1 MLANKTNDNRTYQ
14 PCREGKGSC
23 KTLTATAAALKGWG
37 GHVAAPLAED
47 SDFSL
52 CQSKIRIYSCNQIF
66 GTEFAYNIVDYEPR
80 PRFGAE
86 PFWIRQHFGREC
98 WRIRSKFGIRSNY
111 PEFERIP
118 NFNPE

>member
-52 CQSKIRIYSCNQIF
+52 CQSKIRILQSALRV
-66 GTEFAYNIVDYEPR
+66 GPPVTTDKR
-80 PRFGAE
+80 
-86 PFWIRQHFGREC
+86 
-98 WRIRSKFGIRSNY
+98 
-111 PEFERIP
+111 
-118 NFNPE
+118 